1 MPERAEETSEVELL
15 LCCKSTVESEDLFFF
30 CVGGTLGNLF
40 ATIPHWD
47 FSRFGAWLLR
57 HVPFKERWGLI
68 QWTTLGAQLQGK
80 NRWEIVE
87 ASEVLFT

>member
-1 MPERAEETSEVELL
+1 MKWNCFCVANPPWKVRT
-15 LCCKSTVESEDLFFF
+15 CFFF